1 MLLCLTCS
9 RAMDANPSGTARP
22 SPKPNFQSPLRRRH
36 APSWRL
42 SHSTPPCR
50 AEPRRAVHC
59 QCDALQSHTVQCS
72 AVLCNRGQCRA
83 GPCQCDSVQSRAKQ
97 CSAKCTA
104 LHCTALHCTALH
116 CTVLHSSALCSAL
129 FVCVCKYQ
137 CLYVHVCMHA
147 SFVAPAAADAD
158 AARGCYRDL
167 APRVKC
173 RNRLREG
180 RFCRPG
186 VSPVCVCACVSASAS
201 ACE

>member
-104 LHCTALHCTALH
+104 LHRIAR
-116 CTVLHSSALCSAL
+116 HSSALCSAL

-158 AARGCYRDL
+158 AARGCSRDL

-186 VSPVCVCACVSASAS
+186 VSPVCVCACVSASA
-201 ACE
+201 CE